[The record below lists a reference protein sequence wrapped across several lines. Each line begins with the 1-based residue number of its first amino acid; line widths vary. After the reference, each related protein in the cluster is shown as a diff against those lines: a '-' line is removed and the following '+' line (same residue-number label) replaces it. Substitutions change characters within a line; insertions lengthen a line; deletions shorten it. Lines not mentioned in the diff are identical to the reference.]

1 MGVTVVVFGDIQKR
15 KRSLGFNMI
24 VPLGQ
29 KQVEALERE
38 QTGAAKVYKVY
49 LAQNVFHDLNRIVS
63 FSSRVDSPWVLL
75 AK

>member
-38 QTGAAKVYKVY
+38 QTGAAKVSKVTWPKTY
-49 LAQNVFHDLNRIVS
+49 FMIS
-63 FSSRVDSPWVLL
+63 TG
-75 AK
+75 